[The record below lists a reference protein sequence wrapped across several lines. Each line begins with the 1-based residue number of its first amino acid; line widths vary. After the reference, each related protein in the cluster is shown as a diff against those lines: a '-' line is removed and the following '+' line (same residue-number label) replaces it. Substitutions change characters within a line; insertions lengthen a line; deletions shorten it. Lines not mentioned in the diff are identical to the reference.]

1 MKTYEGV
8 DTIVHTFLTSEL
20 DTGEWSAARHGR
32 FDPGKR
38 AAGTHWIGDSRAD
51 LDVVAKT
58 QNPCPCRESN
68 PGRPAHNIVIILT
81 AITQDNIKMDLKMG
95 YEDVNCTQ
103 LYKDRAQWRALVN
116 TIMNLRV
123 SQQSGKLL
131 TS

>member
-1 MKTYEGV
+1 
-8 DTIVHTFLTSEL
+8 
-20 DTGEWSAARHGR
+20 
-32 FDPGKR
+32 
-38 AAGTHWIGDSRAD
+38 
-51 LDVVAKT
+51 
-58 QNPCPCRESN
+58 
-68 PGRPAHNIVIILT
+68 
-81 AITQDNIKMDLKMG
+81 MDLKMG